1 MSKKKSKEKVVEF
14 SKLTNKVAAVW
25 TRVST
30 ERQADTNGSLESQRR
45 ICTEYAESHA
55 IRIKKYYGGTN
66 ESAKVEGKLY
76 REMIAEVARDK
87 EINIILVYSFD
98 RFSRA
103 GYEAMMTKAY
113 LKAKGIYVVSA
124 TQATD
129 PDSAAGGFMEDV
141 IFLFNQFEN
150 NLRKDKC
157 ITGMVECLRNGNWY
171 SKPPLGYDKLKVGR
185 EHVLTV
191 NEKGKLLSGKQQR
204 GLKI

>member
-129 PDSAAGGFMEDV
+129 QIVRQVDLWKMLSF
-141 IFLFNQFEN
+141 FLISLRITFERIN
-150 NLRKDKC
+150 VSQVWWSVYEMATGIQNLR
-157 ITGMVECLRNGNWY
+157 
-171 SKPPLGYDKLKVGR
+171 
-185 EHVLTV
+185 
-191 NEKGKLLSGKQQR
+191 
-204 GLKI
+204 

>member
-66 ESAKVEGKLY
+66 ESANVEGKLY

-124 TQATD
+124 TQVDLWKMLSFFLISLRITFERINVSQVWWSVYEMAT
-129 PDSAAGGFMEDV
+129 G
-141 IFLFNQFEN
+141 IQ
-150 NLRKDKC
+150 NLR
-157 ITGMVECLRNGNWY
+157 
-171 SKPPLGYDKLKVGR
+171 
-185 EHVLTV
+185 
-191 NEKGKLLSGKQQR
+191 
-204 GLKI
+204 

>member
-124 TQATD
+124 TQIVRQVDLWKMLSFFLISLRITFERINVSQVWWSVYEMAT
-129 PDSAAGGFMEDV
+129 G
-141 IFLFNQFEN
+141 IQ
-150 NLRKDKC
+150 NLR
-157 ITGMVECLRNGNWY
+157 
-171 SKPPLGYDKLKVGR
+171 
-185 EHVLTV
+185 
-191 NEKGKLLSGKQQR
+191 
-204 GLKI
+204 

>member
-1 MSKKKSKEKVVEF
+1 MYGICRKSCY
-14 SKLTNKVAAVW
+14 S
-25 TRVST
+25 
-30 ERQADTNGSLESQRR
+30 
-45 ICTEYAESHA
+45 Y
-55 IRIKKYYGGTN
+55 KKYYGGTN

-141 IFLFNQFEN
+141 IFL
-150 NLRKDKC
+150 
-157 ITGMVECLRNGNWY
+157 
-171 SKPPLGYDKLKVGR
+171 LGDFYKL
-185 EHVLTV
+185 
-191 NEKGKLLSGKQQR
+191 NP
-204 GLKI
+204 

>member
-113 LKAKGIYVVSA
+113 SVHI
-124 TQATD
+124 
-129 PDSAAGGFMEDV
+129 
-141 IFLFNQFEN
+141 
-150 NLRKDKC
+150 
-157 ITGMVECLRNGNWY
+157 
-171 SKPPLGYDKLKVGR
+171 
-185 EHVLTV
+185 
-191 NEKGKLLSGKQQR
+191 LL
-204 GLKI
+204 